1 MKKSV
6 DVTNHSN
13 LTRKNRTSL
22 SRSTAAMLAT
32 LLFSSLLLGGCVD
45 KEAEAAT
52 QHVTKANKGTLTAE
66 KKKPIT
72 ATKEN
77 FEKWVSAH
85 DGRSLHAALVASFQ
99 KDVSQKDI
107 QQLLESFWTKGEKP
121 RYVGQRFSPEGFI
134 VESWTNKDKSKLI
147 LAMIKNGKIQ
157 YLLMPP
163 PLKFPETDSYQTKT
177 TFQLPFDGEWF
188 VAWGGHNVIENY
200 HYAYDTQRYAL
211 DLIVTKNG
219 KSFKGDGKKN
229 EDYYAF
235 GKKVLSPAGGTI
247 VDVVTDIP
255 DNMPGKMNSEQTA
268 GNYVIIDH
276 GNNEYSFLAHF
287 KQNTIKVKKGD
298 KVKTGDYLGD
308 CGNSGNSS
316 EAHIHYQVSDKPSL
330 ELGRSLPPRFAKGIF
345 PVQGQILKGQS
356 PTNK

>member
-1 MKKSV
+1 MKKIE
-6 DVTNHSN
+6 DVTNHSKRN
-13 LTRKNRTSL
+13 STNKKNL
-22 SRSTAAMLAT
+22 SRSTAAILAT
-32 LLFSSLLLGGCVD
+32 LLVSSLLIGGCADQEVAAAPKNAA
-45 KEAEAAT
+45 KENEGT
-52 QHVTKANKGTLTAE
+52 VTVE
-66 KKKPIT
+66 KKKPII
-72 ATKEN
+72 ATKVN
-77 FEKWVSAH
+77 LEKWIAAH
-85 DGRSLHAALVASFQ
+85 DGRSLHAALEASFQ
-99 KDVSQKDI
+99 KKVSQNDI
-107 QQLLESFWTKGEKP
+107 QQHLESFWTKGEKP
-121 RYVGQRFSPEGFI
+121 RYVGQRFSPEGYI

-147 LAMIKNGKIQ
+147 LAIIKNGKIQ

-188 VAWGGHNVIENY
+188 VGWGGHNVIENY
-200 HYAYDTQRYAL
+200 HYAYETQRYAL
-211 DLIVTKNG
+211 DLVVTKKG

-235 GKKVLSPAGGTI
+235 GKKVLSPAGGTV

-255 DNMPGKMNSEQTA
+255 DNVPGKMNPDQTA

-276 GNNEYSFLAHF
+276 GNNEYSLLAHF

-330 ELGRSLPPRFAKGIF
+330 EHGRSLPPRFAKGIF
-345 PVQGQILKGQS
+345 PVQGQTLKGQS